1 LLAFGSL
8 RSVFDARELRSLTDL
23 MAERGLR
30 MRVDLNEAIGEANL
44 DGLAANNRDEDI
56 QDEIEYN
63 AQELRR
69 LMPY

>member
-1 LLAFGSL
+1 
-8 RSVFDARELRSLTDL
+8 